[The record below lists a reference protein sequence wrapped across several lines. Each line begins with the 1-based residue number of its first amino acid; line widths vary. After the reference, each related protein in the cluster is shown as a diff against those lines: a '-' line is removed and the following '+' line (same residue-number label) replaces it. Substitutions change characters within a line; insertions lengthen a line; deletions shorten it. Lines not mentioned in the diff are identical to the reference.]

1 MSTKKKLCS
10 IKGLSEAKVDKIKEV
25 TVKLSGVQLNCSV
38 QYVTYCCHNST
49 FRKIFSTR
57 SQDVVEMCK
66 QIFGCQTT
74 SDVVAHRKCRLLSKF
89 IVSDNM
95 LCQVVKDV
103 AMDEL
108 TLLNRAVS

>member
-1 MSTKKKLCS
+1 MLYYCLEACPLKKSQLDA
-10 IKGLSEAKVDKIKEV
+10 IDFA
-25 TVKLSGVQLNCSV
+25 LNC
-38 QYVTYCCHNST
+38 T

-66 QIFGCQTT
+66 EIFGCQTP
-74 SDVVAHRKCRLLSKF
+74 SDVVAHRKCRFLTKF
-89 IVSDNM
+89 IESDNM

-103 AMDEL
+103 AIDEL

>member
-1 MSTKKKLCS
+1 MVS
-10 IKGLSEAKVDKIKEV
+10 
-25 TVKLSGVQLNCSV
+25 
-38 QYVTYCCHNST
+38 
-49 FRKIFSTR
+49 R
-57 SQDVVEMCK
+57 K
-66 QIFGCQTT
+66 QIFGCQTP
-74 SDVVAHRKCRLLSKF
+74 SDVVAHRKCRFLSKF